1 MTGNLQVK
9 NDKYYAVINLYEN
22 GKRKQKWI
30 CSGLAVKGNKTK
42 AEKFLR
48 EQIAYYESREGV
60 ISSDMLFSE
69 YVKIWLEES
78 KKTVDEVTYQG
89 YELLANSHIIPY
101 FQIKDIPLQKVDK
114 NLIQNYINE
123 KAKNGRLDGKGGLST
138 RSLKLHKNIINQT
151 LKEALKNGLITVN
164 PCQFVTLPA
173 MNRREPTFYTASQV
187 DTLLSVSKDD
197 PLYLLIKITATYG
210 LRRSEVLG
218 LQWNSINF
226 ETDTIQIAHTV
237 VKVQTV
243 VQKNKTKNQSS
254 YRGFPLVPEIKQLLL
269 EERARQEKNKK
280 EFKKAY
286 TDSPYVFVWSDGKP
300 FTPDF
305 VTHHFERIIKKNNLP
320 YIRFHDLRHSCASI
334 LLSQGFTLK
343 DVQEWLGHSDIKMTA
358 NVYGHLDIERK
369 KSIAEAMASAF

>member
-1 MTGNLQVK
+1 MTGNLQIK

-30 CSGLAVKGNKTK
+30 CTGYSVKGNKTK

-48 EQIAYYESREGV
+48 EQIAYFESREGV
-60 ISSDMLFSE
+60 INSDMLFSE
-69 YVKIWLEES
+69 YVKIWLDES
-78 KKTVDEVTYQG
+78 QKTVDEITYQG
-89 YELLANSHIIPY
+89 YEQLAKSHIIPY
-101 FQIKDIPLQKVDK
+101 FQALGVQLQKVDK

-123 KAKNGRLDGKGGLST
+123 KARNGRLDGKGGLST

-187 DTLLSVSKDD
+187 DTLLSVFKDD
-197 PLYLLIKITATYG
+197 PLYLLVKITATYG
-210 LRRSEVLG
+210 LRRSEILG

-226 ETDTIQIAHTV
+226 ETDTIQISHTV

-254 YRGFPLVPEIKQLLL
+254 YRGFPLVPEIKTLLL
-269 EERARQEKNKK
+269 EERARQENNKN